1 MIKINNTEKG
11 IMVTSTDA
19 NFPYRN
25 GKLSVPFNSLIAIVD
40 ESDVITFRSVAN
52 NDIIFYSSIDE
63 LLINDVRANKET
75 FINEFDKIANKQA
88 QGDGSGQSV
97 DLTNYY
103 TIQQVDEKIKPISDG
118 LNNKVDLLTYNT
130 DKATFALKDELPTKV
145 SQLTN
150 DSGYITS
157 IPSEYVTETELNEKN
172 YVTNE
177 QLAKVWNTAASADFY
192 NNAKVG
198 DYIYFAHISYKG
210 IILDIANRFD
220 KKYFLTAYRLD
231 GSNLSINKIEV
242 MNNTYEVNIENI
254 TLATKGDIPSTSN
267 FATKSELNEKVN
279 LSTYTTDKA
288 TFALKDEIV
297 KEWVGTQQQY
307 DELTQKDSNTIYNII
322 EG

>member
-40 ESDVITFRSVAN
+40 ESDVITFRSVSN

-63 LLINDVRANKET
+63 LLINDVKANKET
-75 FINEFDKIANKQA
+75 FINEFDKIANKQV

-118 LNNKVDLLTYNT
+118 LNNKVDKSTYTT

-177 QLAKVWNTAASADFY
+177 QLAKVWNSLKSEDFY

-198 DYIYFAHISYKG
+198 DYIYFAHSNKKCLIIDIGNNLTYKR
-210 IILDIANRFD
+210 L
-220 KKYFLTAYRLD
+220 LTTYSLD
-231 GSNLSINKIEV
+231 GSNLNLNNIEV
-242 MNNTYEVNIENI
+242 KNNTYEVNIENI

-267 FATKSELNEKVN
+267 FATKSELNEKVDK
-279 LSTYTTDKA
+279 SVYDTDKA

-307 DELTQKDSNTIYNII
+307 DELTEKDSKTIYNII